1 MAGEPAGAAE
11 LARRYEDLRAAVLG
25 GTDGGSRHGWAV
37 LARSG
42 MAAWLFAVALVPV
55 PPARRTG
62 QPLAAVGS
70 PVAGELVQVLAQMVL
85 AAAGGGCRDG

>member
-1 MAGEPAGAAE
+1 VE

-25 GTDGGSRHGWAV
+25 GPDGSSRHGWAV

-42 MAAWLFAVALVPV
+42 MAAWLLAVALVPAAAL
-55 PPARRTG
+55 PARRTIPPTVDRG
-62 QPLAAVGS
+62 PE
-70 PVAGELVQVLAQMVL
+70 AGELVQVLAQMVL